1 MFKIYVRGKEKLGKY
16 YCMDCK
22 KWFDVPVTEEVDEP
36 RGEYWGMACTERVFY
51 QYCPECG
58 SADIEEAKHIELFD
72 DEEEEL

>member
-1 MFKIYVRGKEKLGKY
+1 V
-16 YCMDCK
+16 
-22 KWFDVPVTEEVDEP
+22 FDVPVTEEVDEP

-58 SADIEEAKHIELFD
+58 SADIEEAKHIELFVD